1 MKIKII
7 ENTDKTIL
15 EYEVNC
21 FVQQV
26 KVINIQYSQTYIY
39 YYQTHTLR
47 YQNDV
52 LRTAMIIYELEGEE

>member
-7 ENTDKTIL
+7 EDANKKIF

-26 KVINIQYSQTYIY
+26 KIINIQYSQTYIY
-39 YYQTHTLR
+39 YSQTYTLR
-47 YQNDV
+47 HKI

>member
-26 KVINIQYSQTYIY
+26 KVINIQYSQTYIHY
-39 YYQTHTLR
+39 SQTYTLR
-47 YQNDV
+47 HEI
-52 LRTAMIIYELEGEE
+52 LRTAMIIYE

>member
-7 ENTDKTIL
+7 ETTNRIL
-15 EYEVNC
+15 LECEVNC

-52 LRTAMIIYELEGEE
+52 LRTAMIIYE